1 MTKELE
7 IEFKNMLTKKEYSR
21 LLEDF
26 ADSHNGPVTQHNHY
40 FDTPDFQL
48 KKQLSALRIRNKNE
62 RFECTLKI
70 PAPIGHYEITDP
82 LTKEQAQS
90 MLTLTSFDATEVS
103 EALLKLD
110 VAPNQLNFI
119 GTLTTHRVEFDFL
132 GGLLVIDHSE
142 YNGQEDFELE
152 YEVTDAETGHQHFLN
167 FLKHQEIPERP
178 ANKKIARFMN
188 SALNSTK
195 DN

>member
-7 IEFKNMLTKKEYSR
+7 IEFKNMLTQKEYSR

-26 ADSHNGPVTQHNHY
+26 ADFHNGPVTQHNHY
-40 FDTPDFQL
+40 FDTADFQL

-70 PAPIGHYEITDP
+70 PAAIGHYEITDP

-90 MLTLTSFDATEVS
+90 MLRLTSFDATEVS

-110 VAPNQLNFI
+110 VSPNQLDLI

-132 GGLLVIDHSE
+132 DGLLVLDHSE
-142 YNGQEDFELE
+142 YNGHEDFELE
-152 YEVTDAETGHQHFLN
+152 FEVSDEEIGRHQFLN
-167 FLKHQEIPERP
+167 FLKEQEIPERP
-178 ANKKIARFMN
+178 ANKKIERFMN

-195 DN
+195 DH

>member
-7 IEFKNMLTKKEYSR
+7 IEFKNMLTREEYSR

-26 ADSHNGPVTQHNHY
+26 TDYHQGPVTQHNHY
-40 FDTPDFQL
+40 FDTADFRL
-48 KKQLSALRIRNKNE
+48 KEQLSALRIRNKNE
-62 RFECTLKI
+62 QFECTLKI
-70 PAPIGHYEITDP
+70 PAPVGHYEITDP
-82 LTKEQAQS
+82 LTKEQAQQ
-90 MLTLTSFDATEVS
+90 MLTLKSFDANEVAQ
-103 EALLKLD
+103 ALRTLD
-110 VAPNQLNFI
+110 VLPAQLNLI

-132 GGLLVIDHSE
+132 DGLLVLDHSE

-152 YEVTDAETGHQHFLN
+152 FEVSDEKIGRHQFLN
-167 FLKHQEIPERP
+167 FLKEQEIPERP

-195 DN
+195 DQ

>member
-7 IEFKNMLTKKEYSR
+7 IEFKNMLTQQEYSR

-26 ADSHNGPVTQHNHY
+26 TDFHNGPVTQHNHY
-40 FDTPDFQL
+40 FDTADFQL

-70 PAPIGHYEITDP
+70 PASVGHYEITDQ
-82 LTKEQAQS
+82 LTEEQAQH
-90 MLTLTSFDATEVS
+90 MLALTSFDATEVKD
-103 EALLKLD
+103 ALLTLD
-110 VAPNQLNFI
+110 VSPSQLNLI

-152 YEVTDAETGHQHFLN
+152 YEVTDAETGHLNFLN
-167 FLKHQEIPERP
+167 FLHQQEIPERP
-178 ANKKIARFMN
+178 ANKK
-188 SALNSTK
+188 
-195 DN
+195 

>member
-7 IEFKNMLTKKEYSR
+7 IEFKNMLTLKEYSR

-26 ADSHNGPVTQHNHY
+26 ADFHNGPVTQHNHY
-40 FDTPDFQL
+40 FDTADFQL

-70 PAPIGHYEITDP
+70 PAPVGHYEITDQ
-82 LTKEQAQS
+82 LTGEQAQR
-90 MLTLTSFDATEVS
+90 MLALTRFDAPEVKD
-103 EALLKLD
+103 ALQTLD
-110 VAPNQLNFI
+110 VSPAQLNHI

-142 YNGQEDFELE
+142 YNGQEDYELE
-152 YEVTDAETGHQHFLN
+152 FEVSNEEVGSHKFSN
-167 FLKHQEIPERP
+167 FLKEQEIPERP
-178 ANKKIARFMN
+178 ANKKIARFMH
-188 SALNSTK
+188 SALKSTK
-195 DN
+195 DQ

>member
-7 IEFKNMLTKKEYSR
+7 IEFKNMLTQQEYSR

-26 ADSHNGPVTQHNHY
+26 TDFHNGPVTQHNHY
-40 FDTPDFQL
+40 FDTADFQL

-70 PAPIGHYEITDP
+70 PASVGHYEITDQ
-82 LTKEQAQS
+82 LTEEQAQH
-90 MLTLTSFDATEVS
+90 MLALTSFDATEVKD
-103 EALLKLD
+103 ALLTLD
-110 VAPNQLNFI
+110 VSPSQLNLI

-152 YEVTDAETGHQHFLN
+152 YEVTDAETGHLNFLN
-167 FLKHQEIPERP
+167 FLHQQEIPERP

-188 SALNSTK
+188 SAEGR
-195 DN
+195 